1 MKMVALSGAPPTF
14 LLNIT
19 VLTVLFKQI
28 CTIIDCE
35 YSCSFRVS
43 LLLLL
48 FPRFSINRSPL
59 LDEQSAGA
67 VRKVSVLERVY
78 CSILHC
84 SLPKREIVKLAAAQG
99 GTWVNLSW
107 DVPLASQSPYPIK
120 VYSVANYRPLPK
132 ICNFRDPNLVMY
144 LPVNPLNRSS

>member
-1 MKMVALSGAPPTF
+1 MVALSGAPPTF

-19 VLTVLFKQI
+19 VLTVLLNRYVQLLI
-28 CTIIDCE
+28 AN
-35 YSCSFRVS
+35 SCSFRVS

-67 VRKVSVLERVY
+67 VLKVSVLERVN
-78 CSILHC
+78 CNILHC
-84 SLPKREIVKLAAAQG
+84 SLPKREMVKLAAAQG

-107 DVPLASQSPYPIK
+107 VCAAGLSE
-120 VYSVANYRPLPK
+120 PLPH
-132 ICNFRDPNLVMY
+132 
-144 LPVNPLNRSS
+144 

>member
-35 YSCSFRVS
+35 YSSSFRVS

-48 FPRFSINRSPL
+48 FSRFSINRSPL

-84 SLPKREIVKLAAAQG
+84 SLPKREIVKLAAAKG

-107 DVPLASQSPYPIK
+107 VCAAGLSE
-120 VYSVANYRPLPK
+120 PLPH
-132 ICNFRDPNLVMY
+132 
-144 LPVNPLNRSS
+144 